1 MELLREHF
9 YDVDLF
15 APMKRI
21 HAEGAIAMRDNKADR
36 IGAYVNVKGI
46 AADLTGYSVKGYFVR
61 SSIETIELEGGIDG
75 NLAYVDLV
83 GSCYKYDG
91 GYTLTIK
98 LVKDDAEISLLIVT
112 GRVLA
117 TSTDTLVL
125 TEDMVSEKEML
136 EKLNAIGNLDD
147 LETVNK
153 TNLVEAINEANRNG
167 GGTGS
172 GGTQGPPGKDGVDG
186 KDGAD
191 GYSPTVRLERVEGG
205 VKITAQNKDE
215 EPHSE
220 IVNDGNA
227 PDILVVSFGLN
238 ENGEYTA
245 DKTQSDVEQ
254 AMHEGKAVLLVD
266 QMLGHTYMYAATEL
280 SESFK
285 LYSVFTSVPYDN
297 GEATITTVARL
308 GEDGK
313 VELTPKSADDPNKK
327 LNKSGW
333 APNKVLTTDADGNVV
348 AAEIEIQSPDSPD
361 SPDTPVEE
369 QPLYS
374 ASFTDLV
381 ASAHNP
387 VTLNFGLTA
396 GTKYDVYVN
405 GEKYTVTCEN
415 LLINAM
421 LVIGNKHIIQ
431 DSQTDTGE
439 PFFIYEKTGTD
450 AGKQYLLVGTSGD
463 YEISIYKAKAGGGSA
478 SNSGGTSL
486 SGKKILILGDSVNA
500 GNGWEG
506 GFVNL
511 INEDFEGVT
520 VNNAAVAGAQFAG
533 GDIYGE
539 LTLAFQSGFAPDYIV
554 FDGGGN
560 DLLLEAA
567 EGTFDI
573 ETYSAGGYG
582 AEFDKNTIAGAFEH
596 LATNMQKFFPN
607 AKIIFFNLYKMHPEA
622 TEVTYAKQRQVWN
635 LLRDLCEKYSIKH
648 VDLWR
653 EGNFTPN
660 SEEQWDMYMFDWVH
674 INEAGYRRFWPLI
687 KRALLEV

>member
-21 HAEGAIAMRDNKADR
+21 HAEGALAMRDNKADR
-36 IGAYVNVKGI
+36 IGAHVNVKGI

-61 SSIETIELEGGIDG
+61 SSIETIELDGGIDG

-112 GRVLA
+112 GRVLT
-117 TSTDTLVL
+117 TSTDTLVV
-125 TEDMVSEKEML
+125 TEDMISEKEML
-136 EKLNAIGNLDD
+136 EKLNAIGNLYD

-153 TNLVEAINEANRNG
+153 SSLVDAINEVKRSGSTGSGSTGSG
-167 GGTGS
+167 GGTGQDD
-172 GGTQGPPGKDGVDG
+172 TQ
-186 KDGAD
+186 
-191 GYSPTVRLERVEGG
+191 T
-205 VKITAQNKDE
+205 
-215 EPHSE
+215 
-220 IVNDGNA
+220 
-227 PDILVVSFGLN
+227 
-238 ENGEYTA
+238 
-245 DKTQSDVEQ
+245 
-254 AMHEGKAVLLVD
+254 
-266 QMLGHTYMYAATEL
+266 
-280 SESFK
+280 
-285 LYSVFTSVPYDN
+285 
-297 GEATITTVARL
+297 
-308 GEDGK
+308 
-313 VELTPKSADDPNKK
+313 
-327 LNKSGW
+327 
-333 APNKVLTTDADGNVV
+333 
-348 AAEIEIQSPDSPD
+348 EIEED
-361 SPDTPVEE
+361 
-369 QPLYS
+369 PLYS
-374 ASFTDLV
+374 GSFTGLV
-381 ASAHNP
+381 ASAHNA
-387 VTLNFGLTA
+387 VQLNFNLIA
-396 GTKYDVYVN
+396 GSKYDVYVN
-405 GEKYTVTCEN
+405 GEKYRVTCEN

-439 PFFIYEKTGTD
+439 PFFIYEKTESSSN
-450 AGKQYLLVGTSGD
+450 AGKQYILVGTSGD
-463 YEISIYKAKAGGGSA
+463 YEITIYKPTAGGSA
-478 SNSGGTSL
+478 SDSGYAAL
-486 SGKKILILGDSVNA
+486 AGKKILILGDSVNA

-506 GFVNL
+506 GFANL

-539 LTLAFQSGFAPDYIV
+539 LTLAFQSGFNADYIV

-560 DLLLEAA
+560 DLLLNAP
-567 EGTFDI
+567 EGTVDI

-622 TEVTYAKQRQVWN
+622 TDVTYTKQKQVWD
-635 LLRDLCEKYSIKH
+635 LLRECCEKYSIKH

-660 SEEQWDMYMFDWVH
+660 SEEQWAMFMFDWVH

-687 KRALLEV
+687 KKALMEV